1 MSEIPSSKHPAVDIT
16 ASPENPE
23 LAIAMRFAETA
34 SDRSTAE
41 LLWALPHLKELCCA
55 QVGNVVRS
63 LLRLLDAS
71 KHKPAIRAGRNHY
84 KGVNSSRTTDPSADD
99 MPAMIEFNPGVVRGV
114 IQKLSKSSNVRNA
127 VISRVSTASRPAFV
141 HKSWSNAYGRFY
153 SAYSSPSGP

>member
-41 LLWALPHLKELCCA
+41 LLWALPHLKGLC
-55 QVGNVVRS
+55 
-63 LLRLLDAS
+63 LLDAS

-99 MPAMIEFNPGVVRGV
+99 MPAMIEFNPSVVRGV

-127 VISRVSTASRPAFV
+127 VISRVSTASRLAFV

>member
-1 MSEIPSSKHPAVDIT
+1 
-16 ASPENPE
+16 
-23 LAIAMRFAETA
+23 
-34 SDRSTAE
+34 
-41 LLWALPHLKELCCA
+41 
-55 QVGNVVRS
+55 
-63 LLRLLDAS
+63 
-71 KHKPAIRAGRNHY
+71 
-84 KGVNSSRTTDPSADD
+84 VNSSRTTDPSADD